1 MEKSKGTSKV
11 DEIYTG
17 HKPIP
22 MNIAIKVMKSICK
35 ITIKE
40 KNGNISYGTGF
51 FMNISNSLKY
61 LVTNYHVINPTI
73 INNKIE
79 LEIWNQEKMKLN
91 LAEPNRNI
99 KYFEKPKDITVIE
112 INNGDNI
119 YKDIEFL
126 NYDNNYVN
134 YGYKI
139 YKNVDVFSIQHPC
152 GNNAACA
159 SGTIINIYESEFDHN
174 ISTDNGS
181 SGCPII
187 LLNNN
192 INLIQVIGIHKNAD
206 IETKLNGGTFIGEI
220 FNELNS
226 DNKALNNINNYII
239 AEIYISDFN
248 VNEDIRIINSY
259 EEVMRGYNDETEIEE
274 TEKIIGKANNEEEIK
289 KCEIKINDKLIPFNY
304 FYKFPKK
311 GIYTIKYSFKNA
323 LTKTSCLF
331 YYCVKLI
338 KIDLS
343 NFISQKV
350 INMSGMF
357 FGCENLTNV
366 DFTNFNTE
374 NVTNMAGIFGL
385 CHYLEYIDLSSFNTQ
400 KVTSMECMFWECRHL
415 TNLDLS
421 NFKTQNVTNM
431 RGLFQKCES
440 LTEINLSNFDTKN
453 VTDMRCMFYDCESL
467 NKKDIIA
474 KDNRIFDNKNFE
486 FHWFH

>member
-91 LAEPNRNI
+91 LADPNRNI

-112 INNGDNI
+112 INNEDNI

-239 AEIYISDFN
+239 AEIYISDFY
-248 VNEDIRIINSY
+248 VNKDIRIINSY
-259 EEVMRGYNDETEIEE
+259 EEVMRGYNDETKIEE

-323 LTKTSCLF
+323 LTKKQVAYS
-331 YYCVKLI
+331 I
-338 KIDLS
+338 I
-343 NFISQKV
+343 V
-350 INMSGMF
+350 IN
-357 FGCENLTNV
+357 
-366 DFTNFNTE
+366 
-374 NVTNMAGIFGL
+374 
-385 CHYLEYIDLSSFNTQ
+385 
-400 KVTSMECMFWECRHL
+400 
-415 TNLDLS
+415 
-421 NFKTQNVTNM
+421 
-431 RGLFQKCES
+431 
-440 LTEINLSNFDTKN
+440 
-453 VTDMRCMFYDCESL
+453 
-467 NKKDIIA
+467 
-474 KDNRIFDNKNFE
+474 
-486 FHWFH
+486 

>member
-73 INNKIE
+73 INNNIE

-99 KYFEKPKDITVIE
+99 KYFENPKDITVIE
-112 INNGDNI
+112 INKEDNI

-126 NYDNNYVN
+126 NYDNNYIN
-134 YGYKI
+134 FGYKI
-139 YKNVDVFSIQHPC
+139 YKNVDIFSIQHPC

-159 SGTIINIYESEFDHN
+159 SGTIINIYESEFAEFDHN

-192 INLIQVIGIHKNAD
+192 INLIQVIGIHKNSD

-220 FNELNS
+220 IDELN
-226 DNKALNNINNYII
+226 KNINNYII
-239 AEIYISDFN
+239 AEIDISYCN
-248 VNEDIRIINSY
+248 ANEDIRIINSY
-259 EEVMRGYNDETEIEE
+259 EEVIRGLNGKTEIEE
-274 TEKIIGKANNEEEIK
+274 TEKIIGKANNEEE
-289 KCEIKINDKLIPFNY
+289 
-304 FYKFPKK
+304 
-311 GIYTIKYSFKNA
+311 
-323 LTKTSCLF
+323 
-331 YYCVKLI
+331 
-338 KIDLS
+338 
-343 NFISQKV
+343 
-350 INMSGMF
+350 
-357 FGCENLTNV
+357 
-366 DFTNFNTE
+366 
-374 NVTNMAGIFGL
+374 
-385 CHYLEYIDLSSFNTQ
+385 
-400 KVTSMECMFWECRHL
+400 R
-415 TNLDLS
+415 
-421 NFKTQNVTNM
+421 
-431 RGLFQKCES
+431 
-440 LTEINLSNFDTKN
+440 
-453 VTDMRCMFYDCESL
+453 
-467 NKKDIIA
+467 
-474 KDNRIFDNKNFE
+474 
-486 FHWFH
+486 